1 MLARLYKIRQE
12 LGKFFS
18 VGLLAYIV
26 GVGGYNALVHA
37 KGAPLASK
45 PLTASVISGVISIL
59 VAYFGNR
66 HWTWKDRQ
74 RTGARREITLF
85 FLINGIALVFGV
97 IDFVI
102 FAGSRL
108 YVTGSIS
115 TKTGFAPI
123 CTIAA
128 VDATK
133 EFGGVIT
140 SSPGLIPKAT
150 KPHTNASV
158 PLFRPLQYF
167 VLQ

>member
-85 FLINGIALVFGV
+85 FLINGIALIFGV
-97 IDFVI
+97 LCLAF
-102 FAGSRL
+102 SR
-108 YVTGSIS
+108 YVLGLESVLADNIS
-115 TKTGFAPI
+115 AN
-123 CTIAA
+123 
-128 VDATK
+128 VV
-133 EFGGVIT
+133 GVGVGT
-140 SSPGLIPKAT
+140 
-150 KPHTNASV
+150 
-158 PLFRPLQYF
+158 LFRFWTYRTIVF
-167 VLQ
+167 KASEA